1 VNAKRFTRFAVPLF
15 TVQVTSMMLSLL
27 REANEETKRQMI
39 VYDTHRTDLLAVM
52 TAALTCDSVALYGI
66 VPSSHR
72 LTDYYLVTH
81 RAPPAI
87 PANDRQESTHSHAP
101 VVALVHGPRWLLTQW
116 LADARRA
123 WCTEL

>member
-1 VNAKRFTRFAVPLF
+1 MNAKRFTRFAVPPF

-27 REANEETKRQMI
+27 REANEKTKRQMI

-72 LTDYYLVTH
+72 LTDYYLVTD
-81 RAPPAI
+81 RAPPRYPRFI
-87 PANDRQESTHSHAP
+87 PSIS
-101 VVALVHGPRWLLTQW
+101 LTLSPLQKP
-116 LADARRA
+116 
-123 WCTEL
+123 